1 MAKGSYTVQF
11 EIEYEFNEKE
21 ITKEEAI
28 DIIDHFCTF
37 KITLYDYSDNVTL
50 LSSQRIPIGD

>member
-21 ITKEEAI
+21 ISKEEVI
-28 DIIDHFCTF
+28 DIIDHFTTF
-37 KITLYDYSDNVTL
+37 KLTLHDNSDNVTL
-50 LSSQRIPIGD
+50 LSCYRTPIDD